1 MEGNSKLYDFII
13 IGCGPTGAAAATYLT
28 RLGYSVMVFERT
40 KFPRQHEG
48 ESLLPFCYPLFKE
61 LGVYEEMKTKF
72 VKKPGVRFLNY
83 TDTASATYCFQNII
97 SDESKLSFHVLRS
110 EFDLM
115 LMNNAIKNGAEVM
128 QETKVEKVDLQRPD
142 KIVDVVTV
150 DTAGNRTE
158 WKAKFLIDASGQ
170 DTFLAKR
177 SGAKTAY
184 KELDRT
190 AFLTHWEDGAYTD
203 GIDVGLLQLVYL
215 NDKKSGWFGIQ
226 PIGKNRLSVGLVI
239 NRQYLKEQKKLLLD
253 KGVKDWQMAF
263 YRQEVE
269 ECAFTKKILADARIV
284 QPLLIVS
291 DYSYYTD
298 KPWGDNYALLG
309 DAGKFLDP
317 IFASGVYLGMNSAKM
332 FAEAIHTKLSLDVNA
347 GDAHLENAYKHITGA
362 YDLVEKFVHIFYDP
376 NSFNLA
382 EVDPSSES
390 KYKNYETAFSLVHYL
405 LAGDFFNNY
414 DKYSGFLDMLR
425 NPDQFQRWKSLLQ
438 SRPSKNNATCDSSYN
453 EIFGDIIDALV
464 PPPPGLQEQS
474 ELILKGAGNE
484 A

>member
-13 IGCGPTGAAAATYLT
+13 IGCGPTGSAAATYLS

-97 SDESKLSFHVLRS
+97 TDESKLSFHVLRS

-115 LMNNAIKNGAEVM
+115 LMNNAIKNGAEVL

-150 DTAGNRTE
+150 DAAGDRKE
-158 WKAKFLIDASGQ
+158 WQAKFLIDASGQ

-253 KGVKDWQMAF
+253 KGIKDWQMAF

-269 ECAFTKKILADARIV
+269 ECAFTNKILANAHIV

-332 FAEAIHTKLSLDVNA
+332 FAEAIHTKLSLDANA
-347 GDAHLENAYKHITGA
+347 GDAHLENAYKHINGA
-362 YDLVEKFVHIFYDP
+362 YELVEKFVHIFYDP

-382 EVDPSSES
+382 EVDPASES

-425 NPDQFQRWKSLLQ
+425 NPEQFQRWRSLLQ
-438 SRPSKNNATCDSSYN
+438 SRPSKNNATCDSSYD
-453 EIFGDIIDALV
+453 EIFGEIIDALV

-474 ELILKGAGNE
+474 DLVLKGAGNE

>member
-1 MEGNSKLYDFII
+1 MSANEKVYDFII
-13 IGCGPTGAAAATYLT
+13 IGCGPTGATAATYLA
-28 RLGYSVMVFERT
+28 RMGYSVMAFERT

-48 ESLLPFCYPLFKE
+48 ESLLPFCYPLFKD
-61 LGVYEEMKTKF
+61 LGVFDEMKTKF

-83 TDTASATYCFQNII
+83 TDTQSATYCFQNILT
-97 SDESKLSFHVLRS
+97 DESKLSFHVLRS

-115 LMNNAIKNGAEVM
+115 MMNNAIKNGAEVM
-128 QETKVEKVDLQRPD
+128 QETKVEKVDLKRPD
-142 KIVDVVTV
+142 KIVDVVTT
-150 DTAGNRTE
+150 DAEGNKKE

-190 AFLTHWEDGAYTD
+190 AFLTHWEDGNYTD
-203 GIDVGLLQLVYL
+203 GLEVGLLQLVYL

-226 PIGKNRLSVGLVI
+226 PVAKNRLSVGLVI
-239 NRQYLKEQKKLLLD
+239 DRKYLKEQKKILTD
-253 KGVKDWQMAF
+253 KGIKDWQLAF
-263 YRQEVE
+263 YKQEVE
-269 ECAFTKKILADARIV
+269 ECAFTHKILANARIV

-291 DYSYYTD
+291 DYSYYTE

-332 FAEAIHTKLSLDVNA
+332 FAEAIHTKLSLDENA
-347 GDAHLENAYKHITGA
+347 GDTHLEKAYKHIVGA

-382 EVDPSSES
+382 EIDPNSES

-414 DKYSGFLDMLR
+414 DKYAGFLDMLR
-425 NPDQFQRWKSLLQ
+425 NPSQFGRWKSLVS
-438 SRPSKNNATCDSSYN
+438 SRPSLNVALCDSNYQ

-464 PPPPGLQEQS
+464 PPPPGEEEQND
-474 ELILKGAGNE
+474 LILKGAGSE